1 MTLPGDDPRRAVIRQ
16 RLLIVADM
24 LEARGHVM
32 EKSLV
37 RVTAEEWF
45 CAADAVRE
53 AAALAGEG
61 RETPIYSPEVERDL
75 DQNYRPAFSGEGRE
89 TPPQAAILAFV
100 EEHIAAS
107 RKAGDEFGRGWNAA
121 MHNIRNKLLE
131 AGSAEARAPQ
141 GRQPI
146 KGCTC
151 GDLTARRGR
160 WRANCPAAP
169 EHERRRDALSAPR
182 PIAPEEEIKEA
193 RHE

>member
-141 GRQPI
+141 GCAICR
-146 KGCTC
+146 KYGCDTC
-151 GDLTARRGR
+151 HRPEDRCPCARDGR
-160 WRANCPAAP
+160 T
-169 EHERRRDALSAPR
+169 
-182 PIAPEEEIKEA
+182 
-193 RHE
+193 